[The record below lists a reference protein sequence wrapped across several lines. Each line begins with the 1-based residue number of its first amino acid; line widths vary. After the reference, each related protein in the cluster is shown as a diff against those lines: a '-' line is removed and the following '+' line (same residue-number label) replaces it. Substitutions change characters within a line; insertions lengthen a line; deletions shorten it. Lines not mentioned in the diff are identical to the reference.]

1 MNTKN
6 YKQGYIPK
14 IQYWVNE
21 LFTATTPIQQAKALG
36 KINYFK
42 KRQYQKYGVEVSITE
57 LMKPQ

>member
-1 MNTKN
+1 MNTN
-6 YKQGYIPK
+6 TYKQGYIPK

-21 LFTATTPIQQAKALG
+21 LFTAITPIQQAKALS

-57 LMKPQ
+57 LMNPQ